1 MHGSLPLPVAPA
13 RQHGVPMKRTNLW
26 DAPPE
31 IAPGRVAP
39 VLPLPLLRLTR
50 GPAQGR
56 TMSWPLTF
64 APAPGVLAPG
74 RRVYAIGD
82 IHGCSERL
90 SLVHRQIALDLRDR
104 PADDV
109 TLIHLG
115 DYIDR
120 GPDTAGVLSLLARE
134 PAFPVARVVNLM
146 GNHEE
151 MALQAIAFG
160 HQRQAANWLANGG
173 TAALA
178 SWGVPR
184 DAPLQDWPELLP
196 REHLRFMSRLS
207 LHFRVDDYLFAHAGV
222 RPGIPL
228 DQLSRRDLLWIR
240 EPFLSSQQTFGAV
253 VVHGHTPMADP
264 VLRANRIG
272 IDTGA
277 GRGGRLTCAVL
288 EADKVAFFAA

>member
-1 MHGSLPLPVAPA
+1 
-13 RQHGVPMKRTNLW
+13 
-26 DAPPE
+26 
-31 IAPGRVAP
+31 
-39 VLPLPLLRLTR
+39 
-50 GPAQGR
+50 
-56 TMSWPLTF
+56 MSRALNFT
-64 APAPGVLAPG
+64 PAPGTLAPG
-74 RRVYAIGD
+74 RRIYAIGD
-82 IHGCSERL
+82 IHGCSDRL
-90 SLVHRQIALDLRDR
+90 SLIHRQIALDLRDR
-104 PADDV
+104 PAADV

-134 PAFPVARVVNLM
+134 PDFPVDRVVNLM

-160 HQRQAANWLANGG
+160 DQRQAETWLANGG
-173 TAALA
+173 LAALA
-178 SWGVPR
+178 SWGIPR
-184 DAPLQDWPELLP
+184 QIPLREWPELLP

-207 LHFRVDDYLFAHAGV
+207 LQYRVDDYLFAHAGV

-228 DQLSRRDLLWIR
+228 ARLSRRDLLWIR
-240 EPFLSSQQTFGAV
+240 EPFLSSQEAFGAV

-288 EADKVAFFAA
+288 EGSRIAFLAA

>member
-1 MHGSLPLPVAPA
+1 
-13 RQHGVPMKRTNLW
+13 
-26 DAPPE
+26 
-31 IAPGRVAP
+31 
-39 VLPLPLLRLTR
+39 
-50 GPAQGR
+50 
-56 TMSWPLTF
+56 MSWPLNF

-90 SLVHRQIALDLRDR
+90 GLVHRQIALDLRNR

-134 PAFPVARVVNLM
+134 PAFPVDRVVNLM

-160 HQRQAANWLANGG
+160 DQRQAEAWLANGG
-173 TAALA
+173 TAALS
-178 SWGVPR
+178 SWGIPR
-184 DAPLQDWPELLP
+184 TAPLQEWPELLP

-207 LHFRVDDYLFAHAGV
+207 LQYRLDDYLFVHAGV

-228 DQLSRRDLLWIR
+228 TQLSRRDLLWIR
-240 EPFLSSQQTFGAV
+240 EPFLSSQEAFGAV

-264 VLRANRIG
+264 VLRPNRIG

-288 EADKVAFFAA
+288 EANKVAFFAA

>member
-1 MHGSLPLPVAPA
+1 MSQSPGTNISTARAAPLANSA
-13 RQHGVPMKRTNLW
+13 
-26 DAPPE
+26 APPVGWE
-31 IAPGRVAP
+31 RQDRNRV
-39 VLPLPLLRLTR
+39 
-50 GPAQGR
+50 
-56 TMSWPLTF
+56 MSSPQTF
-64 APAPGVLAPG
+64 AKAPGVLAPG

-90 SLVHRQIALDLRDR
+90 SLLHRQIALDLRDR

-120 GPDTAGVLSLLARE
+120 GPDTAGVLSLLSRE
-134 PAFPVARVVNLM
+134 PNFPVTRIVNLM

-160 HQRQAANWLANGG
+160 DQRQAQTWLANGG
-173 TAALA
+173 AAALA

-184 DAPLQDWPELLP
+184 QAPLHEWPELLP

-207 LHFRVDDYLFAHAGV
+207 LQYRVDGYLFVHAGV
-222 RPGIPL
+222 RPGVAL

-240 EPFLSSQQTFGAV
+240 EPFLSSQEPFGAV
-253 VVHGHTPMADP
+253 IVHGHTPMADP
-264 VLRANRIG
+264 VLRGNRIG
-272 IDTGA
+272 LDTGA

>member
-1 MHGSLPLPVAPA
+1 MHAPAASLPLNFTA
-13 RQHGVPMKRTNLW
+13 
-26 DAPPE
+26 
-31 IAPGRVAP
+31 APGNLV
-39 VLPLPLLRLTR
+39 
-50 GPAQGR
+50 
-56 TMSWPLTF
+56 S
-64 APAPGVLAPG
+64 G

-90 SLVHRQIALDLRDR
+90 GQVHRRIAIDLQQR

-120 GPDTAGVLSLLARE
+120 GPDSAGVLSLLARDPE
-134 PAFPVARVVNLM
+134 FRVDRVINLM

-160 HQRQAANWLANGG
+160 DHRQAEAWLANGG

-178 SWGVPR
+178 SWGIR
-184 DAPLQDWPELLP
+184 RHAPLEDWPELLP

-207 LHFRVDDYLFAHAGV
+207 LQYRVDDYLFAHAGV
-222 RPGIPL
+222 RPGTSL
-228 DQLSRRDLLWIR
+228 EQLSRRDLLWIR
-240 EPFLSSQQTFGAV
+240 EPFLSSTQPFGAI
-253 VVHGHTPMADP
+253 VVHGHTPQPDP
-264 VLRANRIG
+264 VLRTNRIG

-277 GRGGRLTCAVL
+277 GRGGRLTCAIL
-288 EADKVAFFAA
+288 EANKVAFFAA